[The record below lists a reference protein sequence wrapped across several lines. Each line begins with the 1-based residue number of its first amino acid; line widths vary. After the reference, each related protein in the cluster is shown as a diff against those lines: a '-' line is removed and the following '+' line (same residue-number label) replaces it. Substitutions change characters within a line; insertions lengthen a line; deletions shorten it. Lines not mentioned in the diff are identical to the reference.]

1 MKDKS
6 SLLNPMPEKVPSPEE
21 LFHNNN
27 LKLNN
32 PNDAV
37 SVTIR
42 KPIPRYRIV
51 KPLSI
56 GFCIFIILL
65 TVFMMNLDKLGI
77 NFYFMRSS
85 SMESIIPKGSI
96 LVTKKVP
103 PDQLFVGDII
113 TYNNIDGKSVT
124 HKIENITPS
133 YQYGQPGYITKGSDN
148 GSVDNV
154 LVSYKDVRGKVIFHI
169 PYIGRIFLGR
179 NGGA

>member
-6 SLLNPMPEKVPSPEE
+6 SSLNPMPEKIPSPEE

-32 PNDAV
+32 PNDTV
-37 SVTIR
+37 SVIKR

-56 GFCIFIILL
+56 GFWVFIILL
-65 TVFMMNLDKLGI
+65 TFFMMNLDKFGI

-96 LVTKKVP
+96 LVTKAVL
-103 PDQLFVGDII
+103 PDKLFVGDII
-113 TYNNIDGKSVT
+113 TYDNVDGESVT
-124 HKIENITPS
+124 HEIENIAPS
-133 YQYGQPGYITKGSDN
+133 YQYGQPGYLTKGTDN
-148 GSVDNV
+148 GSIDNV
-154 LVSYKDVRGKVIFHI
+154 LVAYKDVRGKVIFHI
-169 PYIGRIFLGR
+169 PYIGKIFL
-179 NGGA
+179 NE